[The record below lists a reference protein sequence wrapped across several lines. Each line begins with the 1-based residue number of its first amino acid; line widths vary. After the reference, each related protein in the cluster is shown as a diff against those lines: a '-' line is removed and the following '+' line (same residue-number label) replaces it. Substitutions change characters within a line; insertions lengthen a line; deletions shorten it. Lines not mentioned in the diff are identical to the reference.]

1 MCKVQPFSRLIESVT
16 KTNNAI
22 KQTIKNI
29 NKQLAKNVQH
39 SLQTK
44 NMCNLKHKFDLNK
57 LIQAATNY
65 KDQSYRLVQTNM
77 SNVVKLK

>member
-16 KTNNAI
+16 KTNNAF

-29 NKQLAKNVQH
+29 NKQLAKNIQH

-44 NMCNLKHKFDLNK
+44 NMCNSKHKFDLNK
-57 LIQAATNY
+57 LIQAATNC
-65 KDQSYRLVQTNM
+65 KDQSYKHVQSNM
-77 SNVVKLK
+77 SNFVKLK

>member
-1 MCKVQPFSRLIESVT
+1 MSKGVQSTAIQFSRLIESVT
-16 KTNNAI
+16 KTNNAF

-44 NMCNLKHKFDLNK
+44 ICAIQTINL
-57 LIQAATNY
+57 I
-65 KDQSYRLVQTNM
+65 
-77 SNVVKLK
+77 

>member
-16 KTNNAI
+16 KTNNAF

-29 NKQLAKNVQH
+29 NKQLTKNVQH

-44 NMCNLKHKFDLNK
+44 NMCNSNHKFDLSY
-57 LIQAATNY
+57 QAATNC
-65 KDQSYRLVQTNM
+65 KDQSYKLVQSNM

>member
-16 KTNNAI
+16 KTNNAF

-29 NKQLAKNVQH
+29 YKQLAKNVQH

-44 NMCNLKHKFDLNK
+44 NMCNSNHKFDLSC
-57 LIQAATNY
+57 QAATNC
-65 KDQSYRLVQTNM
+65 KDQSYKLVQSNM
-77 SNVVKLK
+77 SNVVKPK

>member
-16 KTNNAI
+16 KTNNAF

-29 NKQLAKNVQH
+29 NKLLAKNVQH

-44 NMCNLKHKFDLNK
+44 NMCNSNHKLDLNK
-57 LIQAATNY
+57 LIQAATDY
-65 KDQSYRLVQTNM
+65 KDQRYKHVQSNM